1 MAIHQKVWVAYSDEQ
16 HQIYQEIDFV
26 EGLTAWQAI
35 EQSGIL
41 TKISLTEPYHLG
53 NFGLKIQPDTILQA
67 GDRVEIYRPLK
78 INPKEIRRNRAEK
91 NPTSRYLVKQRARG
105 NRFRHQGDID

>member
-1 MAIHQKVWVAYSDEQ
+1 MANMKIWIAYADEQ
-16 HQIYQEIDFV
+16 QQIYQAFECA
-26 EGLTAWQAI
+26 EGLTAIQAL

-41 TKISLTEPYHLG
+41 MKIKLQPPYQLG
-53 NFGLKIQPDTILQA
+53 NFGLKIQEDTLLKD
-67 GDRVEIYRPLK
+67 GDRIEIYRPLK

-105 NRFRHQGDID
+105 NRFRHIGDV

>member
-1 MAIHQKVWVAYSDEQ
+1 MKIWIAYADEQ
-16 HQIYQEIDFV
+16 QQIYQALDCV
-26 EGLTAWQAI
+26 EGITAIQAL

-41 TKISLTEPYHLG
+41 KRINVQAPYQLG
-53 NFGLKIQPDTILQA
+53 NFGLKIQEDTVLKD
-67 GDRVEIYRPLK
+67 GDRIEIYRPLK

-105 NRFRHQGDID
+105 NRFRHNGDV